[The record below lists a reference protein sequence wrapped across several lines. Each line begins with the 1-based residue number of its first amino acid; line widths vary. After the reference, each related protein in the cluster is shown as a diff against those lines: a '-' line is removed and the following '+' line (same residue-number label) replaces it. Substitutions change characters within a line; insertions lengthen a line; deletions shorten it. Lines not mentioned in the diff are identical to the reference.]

1 MQSIKPDQFFNKT
14 PEGKSEVERR
24 DRAARVRVTTIPIR
38 MVRKMDSICDKYIIC
53 MYAFICLY
61 TQLDEFLQ
69 SRAQR
74 IEIAIDGFAERA
86 QRGDVATQRHH
97 FGLRCEMNEAV

>member
-1 MQSIKPDQFFNKT
+1 
-14 PEGKSEVERR
+14 
-24 DRAARVRVTTIPIR
+24 
-38 MVRKMDSICDKYIIC
+38 
-53 MYAFICLY
+53 
-61 TQLDEFLQ
+61 LQ